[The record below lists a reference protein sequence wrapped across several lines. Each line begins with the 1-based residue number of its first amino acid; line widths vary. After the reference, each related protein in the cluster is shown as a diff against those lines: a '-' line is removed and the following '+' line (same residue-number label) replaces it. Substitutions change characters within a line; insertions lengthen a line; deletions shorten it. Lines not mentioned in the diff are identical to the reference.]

1 MKMMCATD
9 CNVAGGVGV
18 PLLLLEVPPE
28 LVPLV
33 EVEVLPGVPAP
44 LELGVAGSE
53 GEPLAEPELKLH
65 DE

>member
-18 PLLLLEVPPE
+18 PLLPLLEVPPE

-33 EVEVLPGVPAP
+33 VVEVLPGVPAP
-44 LELGVAGSE
+44 LELGSE

>member
-9 CNVAGGVGV
+9 CSVAGGVGV
-18 PLLLLEVPPE
+18 PLLLEVPPE

-33 EVEVLPGVPAP
+33 VVEVLPGVPAP

-53 GEPLAEPELKLH
+53 GEPFAEPELKLH